1 MDLILQYGVIWLV
14 GHCLQVIY
22 VVSTLGEGSIIIL
35 AQSVV
40 VWASCDWLAADHVVP
55 QGLITWPW
63 MNYFW
68 TRSKLRTVA
77 VV

>member
-40 VWASCDWLAADHVVP
+40 V
-55 QGLITWPW
+55 
-63 MNYFW
+63 
-68 TRSKLRTVA
+68 
-77 VV
+77 